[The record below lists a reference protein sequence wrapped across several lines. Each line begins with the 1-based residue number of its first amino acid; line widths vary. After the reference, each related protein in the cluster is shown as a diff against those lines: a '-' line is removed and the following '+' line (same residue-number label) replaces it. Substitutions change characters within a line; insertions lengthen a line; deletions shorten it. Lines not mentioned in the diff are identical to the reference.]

1 MCLEGGVADPP
12 AAPGSY
18 ALQMVLATPVR
29 LQIGAL
35 GEFDFPEGEY
45 IYTGN
50 AFGPGGLRARISR
63 HLESGRKSHWHIDYL
78 LPSVHISRVY
88 FVCASPPVECVWSQA
103 LAELP
108 KADIPVPRFGASDC
122 RSGCKAHL
130 VLLPHVDDQGIHK
143 LLEKISFPAT
153 VEIWHI

>member
-1 MCLEGGVADPP
+1 MCLEGGMADLP

-18 ALQMVLATPVR
+18 ALQMVLSAPAH

-35 GEFDFPEGEY
+35 GEFDFPAGEY
-45 IYTGN
+45 LYTGN

-63 HLESGRKSHWHIDYL
+63 HLEGGRKRHWHIDYL
-78 LPSVHISRVY
+78 LPSVRISRIY
-88 FVCASPPVECVWSQA
+88 FVCASPPLECTWSQT

-108 KADIPVPRFGASDC
+108 TAGIPVPKFGASDC

-130 VLLPHVDDQGIHK
+130 VLLSCVDEHAIYT
-143 LLEKISFPAT
+143 LLQNISHPVA
-153 VEIWHI
+153 VEIWHT